1 MLEYLDGDKMETTY
15 SFQSFQDVKIFIE
28 LFLKEYE
35 TNKLYD
41 NTFLKSLPLS
51 IQSFLEQNDFEV
63 RIKDMLEYGTN
74 TSSFSKRFY
83 NWFNA
88 FRVLKFIHFSRDA
101 FYENE
106 SILFGCKSVLSMFN
120 ISVGS
125 DTESLAML
133 GKFRLLD
140 KNPA

>member
-1 MLEYLDGDKMETTY
+1 METTY
-15 SFQSFQDVKIFIE
+15 SFHSFQDVKIFIE

-106 SILFGCKSVLSMFN
+106 SILFGCKSVLSKLN